1 MWPVCKERD
10 YSLPLMPERRALIT
24 GLAGQDGVLLT
35 RLLLEQDYEV
45 AGITR
50 RPIEE
55 HDPEVTRLV
64 RSVEI
69 VDADL
74 LDPNS
79 LTRVLDDIRPM
90 EIYNLAAPSFVPES
104 WEQPVLTAQFA
115 AVGVT
120 SLLEAIRASNPKIR
134 VYQASSSEIFGEAQ
148 EIPQTESTPLAPI
161 TPYGVAKAYAHFIVR
176 GYRRRY
182 GIFGCCGILYNHES
196 PRRPLSFLPRKVA
209 HGAAAIHLGQAP
221 ELVLGDLSA
230 QRDWGLARDYVEAM
244 WVMMQAA
251 EPDDYV
257 IATGELHSVEELV
270 EIAFRHLGLDWRNHV
285 RSSGALRRGT
295 AELHNLVGNAGKAHS
310 ELGWRPTMSFE
321 ELVQHLVDAEVEQL
335 AKQQAHVLQHKASA
349 R

>member
-1 MWPVCKERD
+1 MCKERD
-10 YSLPLMPERRALIT
+10 YSLALMPKRRALIT
-24 GLAGQDGVLLT
+24 GVGGQDGVLLA
-35 RLLLEQDYEV
+35 RLLLEKDYEV

-55 HDPEVTRLV
+55 HDPEVIDLV
-64 RSVEI
+64 RNVDVI
-69 VDADL
+69 DADL

-79 LTRVLDDIRPM
+79 LTGVLDDIRPI
-90 EIYNLAAPSFVPES
+90 EIYNLAAPSFVPQS
-104 WEQPVLTAQFA
+104 WEEPVLTAQFA

-120 SLLEAIRASNPKIR
+120 SLLEAIRASNSKIR
-134 VYQASSSEIFGEAQ
+134 LYQASSSEIFGEPQ

-209 HGAAAIHLGQAP
+209 HGAAAIRLGQAS
-221 ELVLGDLSA
+221 ELVLGDLGA
-230 QRDWGLARDYVEAM
+230 KRDWGLARDYVQAM
-244 WVMMQAA
+244 WLMMQAA
-251 EPDDYV
+251 KPDDYV

-270 EIAFRHLGLDWRNHV
+270 EIAFRHLGLDWRDHV

-295 AELHNLVGNAGKAHS
+295 AELHNLVGKARKAQS

-321 ELVQHLVDAEVEQL
+321 ELVHHLVDVEVERV
-335 AKQQAHVLQHKASA
+335 ANQQAHFLRDRASA
-349 R
+349 G